1 MLCTNRVIPV
11 CGGGGGGCG
20 GGGGDSGARQ
30 WVAQVF
36 EERSAY
42 NARQVQSLSLLAD
55 ATELARVCVKRAF
68 R

>member
-11 CGGGGGGCG
+11 CGGGCG
-20 GGGGDSGARQ
+20 GGGGGGGNSGAKR
-30 WVAQVF
+30 WVAQVA
-36 EERSAY
+36 RSAY
-42 NARQVQSLSLLAD
+42 NARQVQSLSLLVD